1 MRWFH
6 LERAAEHG
14 QGLTKA
20 SEHLHHSVSSVAVHS
35 AHPETAQSHSEL
47 HRVMVLI
54 KPKIK
59 DVSVI

>member
-20 SEHLHHSVSSVAVHS
+20 SDS